1 MFQSRRI
8 ITKPCRF
15 LPLCDDLQKKLL
27 NSSMRYTESVLLS
40 LKWLIEEA
48 MSVVGVFNNGEQ
60 QFYIGVLTDLQRFVI
75 NSISPIN

>member
-1 MFQSRRI
+1 
-8 ITKPCRF
+8 
-15 LPLCDDLQKKLL
+15 
-27 NSSMRYTESVLLS
+27 MRYTESVLLS